1 MTMDARLRFTMQE
14 GDLQLVDESLEK
26 ANPYK
31 DGATG
36 RFTTGGGGSAMRTDG
51 ANSLHRQMQP
61 KIDAITEKIDALP
74 KEPKIA
80 ADIAQ
85 AKVSIDSA
93 AKSPTASGSAVSL
106 LGAHTAL
113 DRAAQRVVGSQ
124 TPLAFRIKDI
134 RQDVKFLAE
143 ALQRP

>member
-1 MTMDARLRFTMQE
+1 MSMDATVRFTMQD
-14 GDLQLVDESLEK
+14 GDLQLVDDVEK

-36 RFTTGGGGSAMRTDG
+36 RFTTGGGSSAMRTDG

-61 KIDAITEKIDALP
+61 KIDAITAKIDALP

-80 ADIAQ
+80 GDIAQ

-93 AKSPTASGSAVSL
+93 SKSPTAQGSAASL
-106 LGAHTAL
+106 LSAHQSL
-113 DRAAQRVVGSQ
+113 DNAAQRVVGAQ

>member
-1 MTMDARLRFTMQE
+1 MESRARFTMQD
-14 GDLQLVDESLEK
+14 GDLELVDDVEK

-80 ADIAQ
+80 SDIAQ

-93 AKSPTASGSAVSL
+93 AKSPTAQGSAASL
-106 LGAHTAL
+106 LSAHQSL
-113 DRAAQRVVGSQ
+113 DNAAQRVVGAQ

>member
-1 MTMDARLRFTMQE
+1 MEARARFTMQE
-14 GDLQLVDESLEK
+14 GDLELVDESLQK

-61 KIDAITEKIDALP
+61 KLDAIGDKIDALP

-80 ADIAQ
+80 NDIAQ
-85 AKVSIDSA
+85 AKVHISSA
-93 AKSPTASGSAVSL
+93 SKSPTALGSAQGL
-106 LGAHTAL
+106 LNAHQAL
-113 DRAAQRVVGSQ
+113 DRAAQRVVGAQ

>member
-31 DGATG
+31 DGSTG
-36 RFTTGGGGSAMRTDG
+36 RFTTGGGSSAMRTDG

-61 KIDAITEKIDALP
+61 KLDAITEKIDALP

-80 ADIAQ
+80 SDIAQ

-93 AKSPTASGSAVSL
+93 AKSPTAQGSALSL
-106 LGAHTAL
+106 LTAHQAL
-113 DRAAQRVVGSQ
+113 DNAAGRVVGAQ

>member
-1 MTMDARLRFTMQE
+1 MESRARFTMQD
-14 GDLQLVDESLEK
+14 GDLELVDDVEK

-31 DGATG
+31 DGSTG
-36 RFTTGGGGSAMRTDG
+36 RFTTGGASGMRTDG
-51 ANSLHRQMQP
+51 ANALHRVMQP
-61 KIDAITEKIDALP
+61 KLDAITEKIDALP

-80 ADIAQ
+80 SDIAQ

-93 AKSPTASGSAVSL
+93 AKSPTAQGSAASL
-106 LGAHTAL
+106 LSAHQSL
-113 DRAAQRVVGSQ
+113 DNAAQRVVGAQ

>member
-1 MTMDARLRFTMQE
+1 MDMDAKARFVMQD
-14 GDLQLVDESLEK
+14 GDLQLVEDSVEK

-31 DGATG
+31 DGSTG
-36 RFTTGGGGSAMRTDG
+36 RFTTGGGSSAMRTDG
-51 ANSLHRQMQP
+51 ANSLHRQIQP
-61 KIDAITEKIDALP
+61 KLDAINGKIDALP

-80 ADIAQ
+80 SDIAQ
-85 AKVSIDSA
+85 AKVDISSA
-93 AKSPTASGSAVSL
+93 SKSPTALGSAQSL
-106 LGAHTAL
+106 LNAHQAL
-113 DRAAQRVVGSQ
+113 DRAAQRVVGAQ